1 MRNAVVTS
9 MAVAVVA
16 VALGLTARGQV
27 QSVPGPGSGVVTVT
41 GRVEVVDGMVRS
53 TQNGDWKVQIANVPD
68 VRVTN
73 TATVAR
79 APLSFLKTGVR
90 VMVTWQDGTQETI
103 RVGQLGSGGWVF
115 DDQATRRRWL
125 NLDGARSV
133 EDAK

>member
-16 VALGLTARGQV
+16 IALGLTARGQV
-27 QSVPGPGSGVVTVT
+27 QPVPGPGSGVVTVT

-53 TQNGDWKVQIANVPD
+53 SQNGDWKVQIANVPN
-68 VRVTN
+68 VRVVDI
-73 TATVAR
+73 ATVTR
-79 APLSFLKTGVR
+79 AALPFLKTGAR
-90 VMVTWQDGTQETI
+90 VTVMWQDGTQETI
-103 RVGQLGSGGWVF
+103 RIGQLGSGGWVF
-115 DDQATRRRWL
+115 DDSTSRRRWL